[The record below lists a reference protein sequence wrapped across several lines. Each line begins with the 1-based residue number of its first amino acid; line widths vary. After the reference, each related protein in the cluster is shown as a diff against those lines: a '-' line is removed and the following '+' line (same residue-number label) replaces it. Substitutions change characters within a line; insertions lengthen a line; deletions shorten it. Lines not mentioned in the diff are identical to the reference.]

1 MKLTDEKTIKMLNK
15 VRSSEL
21 EEMLETYPEDER
33 SGRTDEEMLLNE
45 LSHLLETYEDD
56 GYTAHEDFLRAKR
69 ILSET
74 KYGKVM
80 PMYMPAFKPKYKEWE
95 VQDAKDMVN
104 EYNRLKRLYNKLV
117 NC

>member
-1 MKLTDEKTIKMLNK
+1 MKLTDEKTLKMLNK
-15 VRSSEL
+15 VRSHEL

-45 LSHLLETYEDD
+45 LSYLLEKYEGG
-56 GYTAHEDFLRAKR
+56 GYIQAEDFQRAKR

-80 PMYMPAFKPKYKEWE
+80 PYYMPACRPKYKEWE
-95 VQDAKDMVN
+95 IEDAKNMVN
-104 EYNRLKRLYNKLV
+104 EYNRLKRLYIKLTGE
-117 NC
+117 

>member
-1 MKLTDEKTIKMLNK
+1 MKLTDEKVLKMLAK

-45 LSHLLETYEDD
+45 LSYLLETYE
-56 GYTAHEDFLRAKR
+56 GYGFTQAEDFQRAKR
-69 ILSET
+69 ILKET

-80 PMYMPAFKPKYKEWE
+80 PYYFPACIPKYKEWE
-95 VQDAKDMVN
+95 VEEAKDMVN
-104 EYNRLKRLYNKLV
+104 EYNRLKRLYIKLIGV
-117 NC
+117 